1 MVSFWINIY
10 RVQTKQISIKR
21 RRRFQYIWSNREYMW
36 FLLGIIGMKRFE
48 AVTTVYLDYL
58 NFPVAENIN
67 FLRYGTKK

>member
-1 MVSFWINIY
+1 
-10 RVQTKQISIKR
+10 
-21 RRRFQYIWSNREYMW
+21 MW